1 MCPLLGADELSTLWL
16 YSFMMRVTRCGTTA
30 ELYGK
35 GQGERL
41 NQAAEMPALK
51 IDISPSSAAPYLY
64 AKHAKKKGPRYTD
77 QAYIPC
83 HSFA

>member
-1 MCPLLGADELSTLWL
+1 MSAMTKSDDFETQLSDNPFPSRRITIEL
-16 YSFMMRVTRCGTTA
+16 CG
-30 ELYGK
+30 GV
-35 GQGERL
+35 
-41 NQAAEMPALK
+41 P
-51 IDISPSSAAPYLY
+51 SAAPYLY